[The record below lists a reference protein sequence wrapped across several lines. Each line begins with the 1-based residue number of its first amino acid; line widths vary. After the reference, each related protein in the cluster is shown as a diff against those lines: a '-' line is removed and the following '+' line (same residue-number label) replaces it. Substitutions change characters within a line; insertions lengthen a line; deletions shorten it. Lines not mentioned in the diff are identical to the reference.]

1 MLFAQFA
8 QRFNRLLHLVQL
20 WFMLTQG
27 FRDHVVDV
35 TVPPLQERHLA
46 HLSALIFQFLD
57 ASELLPENVK
67 KENEALATDNERV

>member
-1 MLFAQFA
+1 
-8 QRFNRLLHLVQL
+8 
-20 WFMLTQG
+20 MLTQG

-67 KENEALATDNERV
+67 KENEALATDNERVWNRSKSGNEKLGAEGD